1 MKKILCI
8 CLVLSLCCALAACN
22 QSQRFK
28 LTITDNSMVPTF
40 SEGDTIIY
48 EPVDP
53 DTLQVGDII
62 AFWMVVDSERVVQVH
77 RIVNIYDLG
86 ENLLFETR
94 GDNAANSDAMPVHE
108 SNVLGKYVRTLIF
121 GFF

>member
-1 MKKILCI
+1 MKKFLCI
-8 CLVLSLCCALAACN
+8 CLVLSLCCTLAACN
-22 QSQRFK
+22 QSNRVK
-28 LTITDNSMVPTF
+28 LTISDNSMEPTF

-48 EPVDP
+48 EPVDT

-62 AFWMVVDSERVVQVH
+62 AFWMVVDGERAVQAH

-86 ENLLFETR
+86 ENLLFETK
-94 GDNAANSDAMPVHE
+94 GDNAEKSDAMPVHE